1 MRTIKYLSI
10 KRINEHLN
18 LQNISVRSNI
28 GLFKSGMFNE
38 NENQSDYNFY
48 DMLLND
54 FELLVSTIMLYNLNV
69 KHYVTV
75 TPNEINLIFE

>member
-1 MRTIKYLSI
+1 
-10 KRINEHLN
+10 
-18 LQNISVRSNI
+18 
-28 GLFKSGMFNE
+28 MFNE